1 MVIMR
6 VGGAAGDNY
15 GVDGNNRSRIRTIE
29 MSMVGCRI
37 LSFYNTGEC
46 REKIGRVPGE
56 MKP

>member
-1 MVIMR
+1 MR

-15 GVDGNNRSRIRTIE
+15 GVDGNNRSSIRTIE

-37 LSFYNTGEC
+37 LSFYNTGEY